1 VVKIIYLTKNC
12 FLAGIQCTHA
22 YTWIRHWMVPH
33 IIFDISLFVIIYI
46 KHIFVLVRNLVV
58 IILRSQICVSNGTN
72 LSWVEMLVTGPPETK
87 F

>member
-22 YTWIRHWMVPH
+22 HMDPPLDGTTHNIRY
-33 IIFDISLFVIIYI
+33 SLFVIIYI
-46 KHIFVLVRNLVV
+46 KHIFVLVRNHVV
-58 IILRSQICVSNGTN
+58 IILRSQICVNERIN

-87 F
+87 S